1 MLAIGLDVH
10 QKRTALAML
19 DSDTGEVRERKV
31 PTSDV
36 PEFLH
41 ELSGEKRVVLEAGCM
56 SAFIARQLGL
66 LGVDVIV
73 VDAFKSHRFAEA
85 LNTAKTDQLD
95 ALALARLA
103 HEGAEELAVWVPDES
118 TDDLR
123 TVTRVRRKLV
133 QQGTRL
139 RNEIRGLIRHEGC
152 RCRYSKLTGQA
163 AQVWLNG
170 FETQLPLGK
179 RSALRQLRLALTDNV
194 ARIGELDDVLAEL
207 VKDCAA
213 VQRLMTICGCGRLLA
228 ATIVAEIG
236 DPNRFAD
243 ASHLRSYTGL
253 VPHVHQSGERQR
265 TGRLTRR
272 GNPFLRHALVMLAQH
287 VAMKQ
292 DVKDTPLK
300 RAYNRHLH
308 RYGPNPAKVALA
320 RKLCDIIL
328 AMLRDGTDFDLTR
341 LAA

>member
-10 QKRTALAML
+10 QKRTAVAIL
-19 DSDTGEVRERKV
+19 DCGTGEVRERQV
-31 PTSDV
+31 PTPDV
-36 PEFLH
+36 PEFLEKLRDH
-41 ELSGEKRVVLEAGCM
+41 KRVVLETGDM
-56 SAFIARQLGL
+56 SAFVARKLGS
-66 LGVDVIV
+66 LGMDVVV

-85 LNTAKTDQLD
+85 MNTAKTDRLD

-103 HEGAEELAVWVPDES
+103 RQCAEELAVWVPDEAV
-118 TDDLR
+118 DDLR
-123 TVTRVRRKLV
+123 TITRVRRKLV

-139 RNEIRGLIRHEGC
+139 RNEIRGLIRHEGQ

-163 AQVWLNG
+163 AQAWLND
-170 FETQLPLGK
+170 FEAHLSVAK
-179 RSALRQLRLALTDNV
+179 RSALRQLRLALSDNV
-194 ARIGELDDVLAEL
+194 DRIRELDDALAEL
-207 VKDCAA
+207 VKDCAP
-213 VQRLMTICGCGRLLA
+213 VQRLMTICGCGRILA

-236 DPNRFAD
+236 DPKRFAA
-243 ASHLRSYTGL
+243 ASNLRSYTGL
-253 VPHVHQSGERQR
+253 VPRVHQSGERQR

-272 GNPFLRHALVMLAQH
+272 GNPFLRYALVMLAQH
-287 VAMKQ
+287 VALKRDLQ
-292 DVKDTPLK
+292 DTPLK

-328 AMLRDGTDFDLTR
+328 AMLRDGTDFDLGR